1 VDETLAYPSAISKLV
16 GELQMGKTAFL
27 AKELNM
33 SDIDQTHLSRRL
45 GLVGGFGVGA
55 AIYYYQEL
63 AKAHDARGLTMNLVM
78 VHADITKARRQVEAD
93 DRAGLA
99 EYLANL
105 IRPLEAAG
113 AEVAAIAAVTPHT
126 CLEELTARSP
136 LPLVDPLHCTRE
148 GIGNQRVAL
157 FGTRFTIESD
167 MFGALKGLDVVRP
180 RPEEILYLNDTYF
193 QIASSGTVSDE
204 QRAGLTTLAYTLLQ
218 RDKLD
223 AIVIAG
229 TDLSPHFREST
240 REFPLIDCSRL
251 HVDAIMRSL
260 HPVMTSGTPAPA
272 D

>member
-1 VDETLAYPSAISKLV
+1 
-16 GELQMGKTAFL
+16 
-27 AKELNM
+27 M
-33 SDIDQTHLSRRL
+33 SDIDQTNLARRL

-55 AIYYYQEL
+55 AVYYYQEL
-63 AKAHDARGLTMNLVM
+63 AKAHEARGITLNLVM
-78 VHADITKARRQVEAD
+78 VHADISKARRQVEAN

-113 AEVAAIAAVTPHT
+113 AEVAAIAAVTPHM
-126 CLEELTARSP
+126 CLEELTARST

-148 GIGNQRVAL
+148 GIGNRRVAL
-157 FGTRFTIESD
+157 FGTRITIESD

-193 QIASSGTVSDE
+193 QIASSGTASDD
-204 QRAGLTTLAYTLLQ
+204 QRTGLTALACTLLQ

-229 TDLSPHFREST
+229 TDLSPLFEESIT
-240 REFPLIDCSRL
+240 NFPFIDCSRL
-251 HVDAIMRSL
+251 HIDAIMQAL
-260 HPVMTSGTPAPA
+260 HPFITGVNTCSQELTRS
-272 D
+272 